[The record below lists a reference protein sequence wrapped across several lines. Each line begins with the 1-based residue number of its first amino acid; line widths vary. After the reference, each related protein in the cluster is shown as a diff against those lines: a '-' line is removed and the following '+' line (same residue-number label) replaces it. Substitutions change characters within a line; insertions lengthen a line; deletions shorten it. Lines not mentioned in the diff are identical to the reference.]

1 MCRYSLEDCQSRL
14 KKKGKKKEIEPIKKV
29 EEVVSFDPVYPRSKV
44 VLKADRCPF
53 GLNIVNNK
61 PLAQCMLQVRA
72 TTDILAYRQ
81 AGIHCP

>member
-1 MCRYSLEDCQSRL
+1 MQILTRRLSIALEKEREE
-14 KKKGKKKEIEPIKKV
+14 KEIEPIKV